1 MYFVK
6 SSMSSIER
14 KEIIMFRNFKDWLVL
29 KIDLITEAIGIKFT
43 RYKGLWEQ
51 QNKEIDLMRCSHN
64 KEIQRLKKLVE
75 SKDLMINSK
84 NIQIDN
90 LKDEKSKINENY
102 QKYKQKTKE
111 QYLDLMNK
119 YQDSTLKVQD
129 LIAEKRKLSSSK
141 GGLNTKVRYQD
152 KRIKQLETEN
162 ASIKKLIQQV
172 VKESGRKLTPPTIQ
186 ELRNYNL
193 YGNKKGKRK

>member
-1 MYFVK
+1 MKANFKK
-6 SSMSSIER
+6 SDEER
-14 KEIIMFRNFKDWLVL
+14 KGIIMFKSFKDWLDL
-29 KIDLITEAIGIKFT
+29 KVDLITESLSIKFT
-43 RYKGLWEQ
+43 KYKGLWEQ
-51 QNKEIDLMRCSHN
+51 QNMEMDLMRCSHAR
-64 KEIQRLKKLVE
+64 EIKRLKGIIDQKNTE
-75 SKDLMINSK
+75 INTLNEKNQNLIEKSK
-84 NIQIDN
+84 NIE
-90 LKDEKSKINENY
+90 EKY
-102 QKYKQKTKE
+102 QKHKTKSKE

-129 LIAEKRKLSSSK
+129 LITEKRKLSSSK

-152 KRIKQLETEN
+152 KRINQLECEN
-162 ASIKKLIQQV
+162 ANIKKLIQQV

>member
-1 MYFVK
+1 
-6 SSMSSIER
+6 MSIIER

>member
-1 MYFVK
+1 
-6 SSMSSIER
+6 
-14 KEIIMFRNFKDWLVL
+14 MFRNFKDWLDL
-29 KIDLITEAIGIKFT
+29 KIDLITEAISIKFT

-90 LKDEKSKINENY
+90 LKDEKSKLNENY

-152 KRIKQLETEN
+152 KRIKQLEIEN

-172 VKESGRKLTPPTIQ
+172 VKECGRKLTPPTIQ

>member
-1 MYFVK
+1 
-6 SSMSSIER
+6 MSSIER

-193 YGNKKGKRK
+193 YGDKKGKRK

>member
-1 MYFVK
+1 
-6 SSMSSIER
+6 
-14 KEIIMFRNFKDWLVL
+14 MFRNFKDWLDL
-29 KIDLITEAIGIKFT
+29 KIDLITEAISIKFT

-51 QNKEIDLMRCSHN
+51 QNKEIDLMRCSHS
-64 KEIQRLKKLVE
+64 KEVQRFKKLIE

-84 NIQIDN
+84 NIQIDK
-90 LKDEKSKINENY
+90 LNESY
-102 QKYKQKTKE
+102 KKYKQKSKE

-129 LIAEKRKLSSSK
+129 LITEKRKLSSSK
-141 GGLNTKVRYQD
+141 GGLNKKLRYQD
-152 KRIKQLETEN
+152 KRINQLENEN
-162 ASIKKLIQQV
+162 VNIKKLLQQV

>member
-1 MYFVK
+1 
-6 SSMSSIER
+6 MSSIEG
-14 KEIIMFRNFKDWLVL
+14 KELIMFRNFKDWLNL
-29 KIDLITEAIGIKFT
+29 KIDLITEAISIKFT

-51 QNKEIDLMRCSHN
+51 QNMEIDLMRCSHN
-64 KEIQRLKKLVE
+64 KEVKKLKKLIE

-84 NIQIDN
+84 NIQIDK
-90 LKDEKSKINENY
+90 LKDEKTKFNESY
-102 QKYKQKTKE
+102 QKYKQKSKE

-152 KRIKQLETEN
+152 KRINQLENEN
-162 ASIKKLIQQV
+162 ANIKKLIQQV

>member
-1 MYFVK
+1 
-6 SSMSSIER
+6 
-14 KEIIMFRNFKDWLVL
+14 MFRNFKDWLDL
-29 KIDLITEAIGIKFT
+29 KIDLLTESLSIKFT

-51 QNKEIDLMRCSHN
+51 QNKEMDLMRCYHN
-64 KEIQRLKKLVE
+64 HETKRLRGIIEQKEKEINTLNLKNQNLIE
-75 SKDLMINSK
+75 ESK
-84 NIQIDN
+84 NI
-90 LKDEKSKINENY
+90 KESY
-102 QKYKQKTKE
+102 QKYKQKSKE

-129 LIAEKRKLSSSK
+129 LITEKRKLSSSK

-152 KRIKQLETEN
+152 KRINQLENEN
-162 ASIKKLIQQV
+162 VNIKKLLQQV

>member
-1 MYFVK
+1 
-6 SSMSSIER
+6 MSSIER